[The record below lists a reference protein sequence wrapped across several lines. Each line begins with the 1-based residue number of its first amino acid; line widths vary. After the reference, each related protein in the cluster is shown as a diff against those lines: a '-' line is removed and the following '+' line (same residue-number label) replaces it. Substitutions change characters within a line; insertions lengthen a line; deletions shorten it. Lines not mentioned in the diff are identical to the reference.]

1 MKQTIFYAIALTVM
15 MAVGTNSHA
24 KSWRVNNDTTR
35 GAQFAD
41 INAAMSS
48 EEVQDGDT
56 LYLDPGSTL
65 TATQNVTKRVTIIGN
80 GYFSDLQQPYPY
92 ASINGTV
99 YLKAAG
105 CKIEGVFINSSCTV
119 YANNVT
125 IERCRIGN
133 SIISNGSNCQYA
145 TIRDCMINGSIRGN
159 GATSTSSMSWTIE
172 SNIIQ
177 WAIQDL
183 YSASIRY
190 NYIYY
195 HGSYSNSHC
204 FYNIHNSTIT
214 NNIGVRKSGSYSI
227 IGSDFVNNAY
237 HHNLI
242 STAEDTAYPNN
253 TYFETTDES
262 VIFTMTGPNDQK
274 YMLCENSPAKGC
286 ADDGGNC
293 GPYDGPYP
301 YIPGGMPHGVP
312 YYTDAVIGSMAHD
325 GKVNVTLKIAVQDE

>member
-1 MKQTIFYAIALTVM
+1 MKQNLFKTFALAAM
-15 MAVGTNSHA
+15 LAVGMSSHA
-24 KSWRVNNDTTR
+24 TSWRINNDTKR
-35 GAQFAD
+35 GAHFAN

-48 EEVQDGDT
+48 ADVQDGDT
-56 LYLDPGSTL
+56 LYLDPGCTL
-65 TATQNVTKRVTIIGN
+65 SGDQNVTKCVTIIGN

-92 ASINGTV
+92 ASTKSV

-105 CKIEGVFINSSCTV
+105 CKIEGVFINASCYV
-119 YANNVT
+119 AANNVT
-125 IERCRIGN
+125 IERCRINN
-133 SIISNGSNCQYA
+133 SISASGSNCQYA
-145 TIRDCMINGSIRGN
+145 TIRDCMINGGINGN

-172 SNIIQ
+172 NNIIQ

-195 HGSYSNSHC
+195 NNSYSNSHC
-204 FYNIHNSTIT
+204 FYDIHNSTIT
-214 NNIGVRKSGSYSI
+214 NNIGVRKGGSSSI

-253 TYFETTDES
+253 TYFETTVES

-293 GPYDGPYP
+293 GPYDGSYP

-325 GKVNVTLKIAVQDE
+325 GKVNVTLKISVQDE